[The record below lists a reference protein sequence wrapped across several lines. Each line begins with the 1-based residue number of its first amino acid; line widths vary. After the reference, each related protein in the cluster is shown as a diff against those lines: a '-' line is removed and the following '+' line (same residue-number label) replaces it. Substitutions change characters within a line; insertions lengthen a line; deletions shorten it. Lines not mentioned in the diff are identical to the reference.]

1 MAAESC
7 KNLELETLQEV
18 TITEQEF
25 ESILNLQS
33 VILEMLALG
42 KDPIVILDKLCNLAE
57 ALLPNS
63 VASIM
68 LVDTKTGL
76 LNVLAAPSVPQSG
89 HQALAGLKPGAGGGS
104 CGNAVFSNQPT
115 FVGDTFNDPQWKDI
129 RKVAYD
135 FNLRSCWSMPVRN
148 EENNPIATFAL
159 SSFEK
164 RMPSPF
170 HKKLLGTAAAIVNIV
185 LKNEDQKKII
195 LEKEKKINLFT
206 TALKNTSEGFYI
218 TDKENNILE
227 INDSFTKIM
236 GYTKE
241 DVIGKNP
248 KILSSDQHDKKY
260 FEEMWR
266 SIIEDKHYAGEVI
279 NKKKNGELIT
289 QWMSINPIYNE
300 NDELQNYVAVFTDIS
315 KLKESEAKIEYLAYH
330 DPLTSCYNKLY
341 LEDRLEEENP
351 DNRSLILLNVDNF
364 SYVNLSY
371 GFDIGDKLLV
381 GISNEL
387 KEICKESQIFRINSD
402 EFALLCDST
411 ADVKASIEKI
421 RTHFNRVSFYIDN
434 ININVSF
441 SYGASYDGNCS
452 LQNSALALKQAKESG
467 KNRFYIFSKDDT
479 NIDVNKRENFV
490 KYNNILHEAIEFG
503 YLVPYFQGIRDN
515 RTGEIVKYESLVRII
530 KDDEVIPPFQ
540 FLQTAKLSG
549 MLPDITKIMIDK
561 SFAVMAS
568 NDYTFSINITEDD
581 LDLDYLEKYLQ
592 EKSQEYGIASQRI
605 TLEMLE
611 GMSSTGKRD
620 HIRQLNALKRDGY
633 LLAIDDFGAE
643 YSNFERVLDLDID
656 FLKIDARYIKNID
669 IDNKSYEITKSIV
682 YFAKNAGI
690 PCIAEFVHNENVQEI
705 IEKLGIEYSQ
715 GFLFSEPS
723 ETIG

>member
-42 KDPIVILDKLCNLAE
+42 KDSVVILDKLCNLAE

-76 LNVLAAPSVPQSG
+76 LNILAAPSVPETG
-89 HQALAGLKPGAGGGS
+89 HQALAGLKPGIGGGS
-104 CGNAVFSNQPT
+104 CGNAVFSNTPT

-129 RKVAYD
+129 RKIAYD
-135 FNLRSCWSMPVRN
+135 FNLRSCWSMPVRD
-148 EENNPIATFAL
+148 ENNKAIATFAL
-159 SSFEK
+159 SSFEN

-195 LEKEKKINLFT
+195 LDKEKKINLFT

-218 TDKENNILE
+218 TDKDNNIVE

-236 GYTKE
+236 GYAKE

-260 FEEMWR
+260 FEDMWK

-289 QWMSINPIYNE
+289 QWMSINPIYDE
-300 NDELQNYVAVFTDIS
+300 NNELQNYVAIFTDIS
-315 KLKESEAKIEYLAYH
+315 KLKESEEKIEYLAYH
-330 DPLTSCYNKLY
+330 DPLTSCYNKLS
-341 LEDRLEEENP
+341 LENKLQEE
-351 DNRSLILLNVDNF
+351 DFHNRSLILLNVDNF

-387 KEICKESQIFRINSD
+387 KEICKESDIFRINSD
-402 EFALLCDST
+402 EFALLCNDT
-411 ADVKASIEKI
+411 LDVKASIEKI

-515 RTGEIVKYESLVRII
+515 RTGEITKYESLVRII

-549 MLPDITKIMIDK
+549 MLPDITKVMIDK
-561 SFAVMAS
+561 TFAIMAS
-568 NDYTFSINITEDD
+568 NEYTFSINITEDD

-592 EKSQEYGIASQRI
+592 EKSQEYSIAPQRI

-690 PCIAEFVHNENVQEI
+690 PCVAEFVHNENVQDI

>member
-1 MAAESC
+1 MAGESC
-7 KNLELETLQEV
+7 TNLETETLEEV
-18 TITEQEF
+18 SITEKEYN
-25 ESILNLQS
+25 SILGVQS
-33 VILEMLALG
+33 IILEMVALG
-42 KDPIVILDKLCNLAE
+42 HDSITILNKLCNLAE

-63 VASIM
+63 VGSIM
-68 LVDTKTGL
+68 LIDSETGL
-76 LNVLAAPSVPQSG
+76 LNVLAAPSVPEIG
-89 HQALAGLKPGAGGGS
+89 HQALAGLKPGTGGGS
-104 CGNAVFSNQPT
+104 CGNAVFSNKAT
-115 FVGDTFNDPQWKDI
+115 FVGDTFTDPKWKDI

-135 FNLRSCWSMPVRN
+135 FNLRSCWSMPVRD
-148 EENNPIATFAL
+148 EDKKPIATFAL
-159 SSFEK
+159 SSFEN

-170 HKKLLGTAAAIVNIV
+170 HKKLLETGAAIVNIV
-185 LKNEDQKKII
+185 LKNEDQKKTI
-195 LEKEKKINLFT
+195 LEKEKRINLFS

-218 TDKENNILE
+218 TDKDNNIIE
-227 INDSFTKIM
+227 INDAFTQIM

-241 DVIGKNP
+241 DIIGKNP
-248 KILSSDQHDKKY
+248 RILASKKHDKKY

-266 SIIEDKHYAGEVI
+266 SILDDKHYSGEVI

-289 QWMSINPIYNE
+289 QWMSINPIYDE
-300 NDELQNYVAVFTDIS
+300 NNELQNYVAIFTDIS
-315 KLKESEAKIEYLAYH
+315 KLKESEEKIEYLAYH
-330 DPLTSCYNKLY
+330 DPLTSCYNKVF
-341 LEDRLEEENP
+341 LEEKLEKEELEH
-351 DNRSLILLNVDNF
+351 SALILLNVDNF

-387 KEICKESQIFRINSD
+387 KELCKESEIFRINSD
-402 EFALLCDST
+402 EFALLCDDT
-411 ADVKASIEKI
+411 TDVKANIEKI
-421 RTHFNRVSFYIDN
+421 REHFNRVSFYIEN

-452 LQNSALALKQAKESG
+452 LQNSALALKQAKEGG
-467 KNRFYIFSKDDT
+467 KNRFYIFSKDDN
-479 NIDVNKRENFV
+479 NIDISKRENFV

-503 YLVPYFQGIRDN
+503 YLIPYFQGIRDN
-515 RTGEIVKYESLVRII
+515 KTGEITKYESLVRIV
-530 KDDEVIPPFQ
+530 KNDEVISPFQ

-549 MLPDITKIMIDK
+549 MLPDITKVMIDK
-561 SFAVMAS
+561 SFAVMAA
-568 NDYTFSINITEDD
+568 NNYTFSINITEDD
-581 LDLDYLEKYLQ
+581 LDSDYLEEYLQ
-592 EKSQEYGIASQRI
+592 EKSKEYGIAPARI

-690 PCIAEFVHNENVQEI
+690 PCIAEFVHNENVQNI

-723 ETIG
+723 ADID